1 MVGVIVKNLTKMYGK
16 TLAVDDLSLEVKDGE
31 FICLLGPSGCGKTTS
46 LRCIAGLEDPDRGE
60 IYIGDRLV
68 NQLSPAQRDIAM
80 VFQVFALYPHMT
92 VYDNLAFPLKKR
104 KLPSGEIKKQVE
116 EIGEVLKAGHL
127 LKRNPATLSGGEKQR
142 VALGRAI
149 VRDPKVLLLDEPLSN
164 LDAKLRELMR
174 GELKELQRKIGVTT
188 IYVTHDQTEAMG
200 MADRIAVMSD
210 GKLQQYDTPE
220 RIYSNPTN
228 MFVADFIGTPSI
240 NFIEC
245 KIKKEDGRIIAQAPG
260 ITLNLTEKLK
270 DRTPPAEIT
279 IGIRPNDIHL
289 HKKPPTEESFKAK
302 VTLVELAGPEQLL
315 HLDLDGQS
323 IRVLTDSSIKY
334 RTDEDVWCAPFL
346 ERVNFFDTQTND
358 AKSYSKAPS

>member
-1 MVGVIVKNLTKMYGK
+1 MMVGVIVKNLTKMYGK

-60 IYIGDRLV
+60 VYIGDKLV

-80 VFQVFALYPHMT
+80 VFQFYAIYPGMNVF
-92 VYDNLAFPLKKR
+92 DNLAFPLRMKKYPR
-104 KLPSGEIKKQVE
+104 DEITQRVE
-116 EIGEVLKAGHL
+116 RIARLMRLEEL
-127 LKRNPATLSGGEKQR
+127 LKKDAVSLHSSMKQR

-302 VTLVELAGPEQLL
+302 VTNIQYLGNKIIYGLVLPEGTRL
-315 HLDLDGQS
+315 
-323 IRVLTDSSIKY
+323 RALTDKGEWKVG
-334 RTDEDVWCAPFL
+334 DEAVCSAANIL
-346 ERVNFFDTQTND
+346 VYEKE
-358 AKSYSKAPS
+358 AAMAA